1 MNAAADLITLEGAF
15 LVERALRAGLE
26 LTRVAC
32 VGAREDWIRG
42 LLGGRGGM
50 PPEIE
55 VLPERELAAI
65 AGYPFHRGVLAL
77 ARRPAET
84 PLAEL
89 AGRFSC
95 VAAKDGAAEARTRA
109 TLLAVPE
116 LRDPEN
122 LGSIFR
128 SAAALGC
135 DALLL
140 GPGGPDPLSRR
151 VLRVSMGASLDL
163 PWARLGGPSG
173 LAVFE
178 NLGFRSAA
186 CVLDPEARDLRG
198 YSRPPRLVI
207 VLGDEASGL
216 SSGWMEAC
224 EERLTLPMRGG
235 TDSLNVAVAAALF
248 AFVLNLSA
256 KPIPK

>member
-1 MNAAADLITLEGAF
+1 MSAATELIALEGAF
-15 LVERALRAGLE
+15 LVERALRAGVE
-26 LTRVAC
+26 LVQVAC
-32 VGAREDWIRG
+32 VGARESWVRG
-42 LLGGRGGM
+42 LLGDCGGM
-50 PPEIE
+50 PPEIK

-84 PLAEL
+84 TLAALAERFQPEAVSGL
-89 AGRFSC
+89 AGETP
-95 VAAKDGAAEARTRA
+95 ARA

-122 LGSIFR
+122 LGSVFR

-151 VLRVSMGASLDL
+151 VLRVGMGASLAF
-163 PWARLGGPSG
+163 PWARLGRPSELEIFG
-173 LAVFE
+173 R
-178 NLGFRSAA
+178 LGFTSAA
-186 CVLDPEARDLRG
+186 CVLDPEALDLRR
-198 YSRPPRLVI
+198 YSRPPRLI
-207 VLGDEASGL
+207 LAMGDEASGL
-216 SSGWMEAC
+216 SAGWMNAC
-224 EERLTLPMRGG
+224 EDRLTLPMRGG

-248 AFVLNLSA
+248 AFSLNC
-256 KPIPK
+256 